1 MKTLLAVD
9 GSDYTKRML
18 SYLATHKDFLG
29 TAQACTVLYVV
40 LPVPHR
46 AAAFA
51 GPEMV
56 HGYYEDDARVVL
68 EPIQAFMRE
77 QGIEAT
83 FVHKVGHPSDEIAS
97 YAEAGNF
104 DLVVMGSHG
113 VGALKNLVLGSVATK
128 VLARCTVPVL
138 LVR

>member
-1 MKTLLAVD
+1 MKILLAVD

-18 SYLATHKDFLG
+18 TYLTTHKEWLG
-29 TAQACTVLYVV
+29 TGQAVTVFYVV

-51 GPEMV
+51 GPDMV

-68 EPIQAFMRE
+68 EPIQAFLQE
-77 QGIEAT
+77 QHIDAT
-83 FVHKVGHPSDEIAS
+83 FEHKVGHPADEIAS
-97 YAEAGNF
+97 YAQDGGF
-104 DLVVMGSHG
+104 DLLVMGSHG

-128 VLARCTVPVL
+128 VLARCKVPVL

>member
-1 MKTLLAVD
+1 MKILLAVD
-9 GSDYTKRML
+9 GSDYTKRMIA
-18 SYLATHKDFLG
+18 YLGAHKDWWVTGHSF
-29 TAQACTVLYVV
+29 TVFYVV

-51 GPEMV
+51 GPDLV

-68 EPIQAFMRE
+68 EPVRALLAEHGIQA
-77 QGIEAT
+77 QA
-83 FVHKVGHPSDEIAS
+83 VHKVGHPAEEIAS
-97 YAEAGNF
+97 YAESGQF
-104 DLVVMGSHG
+104 DLLVMGSHG

-128 VLARCTVPVL
+128 VLAKCAVPVL

>member
-18 SYLATHKDFLG
+18 SYLTTHKDCLG
-29 TAQACTVLYVV
+29 TAQAYTVLYVV

-77 QGIEAT
+77 QGIDAT
-83 FVHKVGHPSDEIAS
+83 FVHKVGHPADEIAS
-97 YAEAGNF
+97 YAQAGNF
-104 DLVVMGSHG
+104 DLLVMGSHG

>member
-1 MKTLLAVD
+1 MKILLAVD

-29 TAQACTVLYVV
+29 AAQACTVLYVV

-83 FVHKVGHPSDEIAS
+83 FVHKVGHPADEIAS

>member
-18 SYLATHKDFLG
+18 SYLATHKDCLG

-83 FVHKVGHPSDEIAS
+83 FVHKVGHPADEIAS

>member
-1 MKTLLAVD
+1 MKILLAVD

-18 SYLATHKDFLG
+18 SYLATHKEALG
-29 TAQACTVLYVV
+29 AAQVYTVLYVV

-51 GPEMV
+51 GPDMV
-56 HGYYEDDARVVL
+56 HGYYEDDARIVM
-68 EPIQAFMRE
+68 EPIRAFLRE
-77 QGIEAT
+77 HGIEAS
-83 FVHKVGHPSDEIAS
+83 FVHKVGHPAEEIAS
-97 YAEAGNF
+97 FAEAGNF
-104 DLVVMGSHG
+104 DLLMMGSHG